1 MSINFKMFGVLS
13 VVLLPLL
20 LSQNTEAAAVIS
32 IDLGSEW
39 MKIGIV
45 SPGVPME
52 IVLNKESK
60 RKTPAVVAF
69 RDGVRT
75 FGEDA
80 VTVGVRFP
88 KNSYKYLLDLLG
100 KSYDHPFVQE
110 YKKRYPY
117 YDIVATD
124 RGTPEFIHDENTRFT
139 PEELVAQLFAKAKE
153 FAEISHGQQINE
165 CVITVPGYFNQVER
179 RALKEAAA
187 LAGLNVL
194 QLINDYTAIAINY
207 GIFRRKEINE
217 TAWHTLFFDMG
228 AASTK
233 AALVEYKT
241 VKTKERG
248 YVETVPQLQVLGVGF
263 DRTLGGHEM
272 TLRLREHLIK
282 AWEANGG
289 GDVRS
294 SPRSMEK
301 LLKEAERL
309 KIVLSANTEHYAQIE
324 SLLDDK
330 DFKHLVTRTELE
342 ELCAELW
349 ARVGGVVQ
357 RAVGAAGGAGA
368 GARLVL
374 AGGAARV
381 PAARAAL
388 QAAVGHEPARS
399 INADEAATMGAV
411 YRAASLATGYK
422 VAPLNVRD
430 AVILPIQVVFNRSV
444 DGNEKLI
451 KRTLFGPMN
460 PYPQKKV
467 ITFNKHTNDFSFNVN
482 YAELDYIPSTEVS
495 YIGSLNLTQVVLT
508 GVNGALSKHTGENV
522 EHKGIKAHFNMDD
535 SGILNLVNVEFVAE
549 KTVTAEDEDDS
560 TLSKIGSTISKLFS
574 SDSEGSEKPE
584 KIEEK
589 LEEPP
594 QEEKNE
600 TTKSNDTTTST
611 EKQNATE
618 TEKPKPKVVV
628 LKEPIQTEE
637 EILNLKPMTPE
648 QFKASKS
655 KINELNTIDR
665 KRTERESALNNLEAF
680 VVDAQMKLD
689 TEEYAECGTPEEIE
703 EIRKLCSEVSEWL
716 YDDGYEA
723 STEKFEEKLALIKEK
738 TNPIFYKNWE
748 HRERPDAVA
757 AIRNMLNQSQEF
769 LKMAKNFTKEVNTE
783 KDIFTDVEI
792 EVLEKKI
799 IETETW
805 LQKSIEEQ
813 EALKKNEDIKLTVE
827 SIREKMQTL
836 DREVKYLLNKMKIW
850 RPKKPVK
857 KESDNKTE
865 TVIETEEKTSEK
877 SETQEES
884 PEKAPEADGV
894 VENGK
899 DTGEEPTEAVPPPQ
913 LADGNDEH
921 SEL

>member
-1 MSINFKMFGVLS
+1 MIFSTNMYGMLS
-13 VVLLPLL
+13 LVLLPLI
-20 LSQNTEAAAVIS
+20 LSQYTDAAAVIS

-100 KSYDHPFVQE
+100 KSYDHPMVQA

-117 YDIVATD
+117 YNIVAND
-124 RGTPEFIHDENTRFT
+124 RGIPEFIHDENTRFT
-139 PEELVAQLFAKAKE
+139 PEELIAQLLAKAKE
-153 FAEISHGQQINE
+153 FAEISHGQQISE
-165 CVITVPGYFNQVER
+165 CVITVPGYFNQAER
-179 RALKEAAA
+179 RSLKEAAT

-194 QLINDYTAIAINY
+194 QLINDYTGIAINY

-233 AALVEYKT
+233 AVLVEYKT

-263 DRTLGGHEM
+263 DRTLGGHEI

-289 GDVRS
+289 GDVRA
-294 SPRSMEK
+294 SPRAMEK
-301 LLKEAERL
+301 LLREAERL

-330 DFKHLVTRTELE
+330 DFKQLVTRAELE
-342 ELCAELW
+342 ELCSDLW
-349 ARVGGVVQ
+349 PRVSGVVQ
-357 RAVGAAGGAGA
+357 RAVAAAGGAGG

-374 AGGAARV
+374 AGGAARA
-381 PAARAAL
+381 PAVHAAL
-388 QAAVGHEPARS
+388 TAAVGHEPARS

-430 AVILPIQVVFNRSV
+430 AVVLPIQVVFSRNV

-467 ITFNKHTNDFSFNVN
+467 ITFNKHIDDFTFNVN
-482 YAELDYIPSTEVS
+482 YAELDHIPSSELA
-495 YIGSLNLTQVVLT
+495 YIGSLNLTQVMLS
-508 GVNGALSKHTGENV
+508 GVGAALAKHTGENV

-549 KTVTAEDEDDS
+549 KTVTAEDEDKDS

-574 SDSEGSEKPE
+574 SDSEPTEKL
-584 KIEEK
+584 EEK
-589 LEEPP
+589 TEEPP
-594 QEEKNE
+594 QEADKNE
-600 TTKSNDTTTST
+600 TLKTNETAS

-618 TEKPKPKVVV
+618 TEKPKPKIVV
-628 LKEPIQTEE
+628 LKEPIATEE
-637 EILNLKPMTPE
+637 QILNLQPLTAD
-648 QFKASKS
+648 QFKASKT
-655 KINELNTIDR
+655 KINELNLIDR
-665 KRTERESALNNLEAF
+665 KRTERESALNSLEAF
-680 VVDAQMKLD
+680 VVDAQMKID
-689 TEEYAECGTPEEIE
+689 MEEYAECGTPEQIE
-703 EIRKLCSEVSEWL
+703 EIKKLCNEVSEWL

-723 STEKFEEKLALIKEK
+723 PTEMFEEKLALLKDK
-738 TNPIFYKNWE
+738 TNPIFYKHWE
-748 HRERPDAVA
+748 HNERPDAIA
-757 AIRNMLNQSQEF
+757 SMRSMLNNSNEF
-769 LKMAKNFTKEVNTE
+769 LKMAKNFTKEVNAD

-792 EVLEKKI
+792 SVLENKI

-805 LQKSIEEQ
+805 LNKSIKEQ
-813 EALKKNEDIKLTVE
+813 EALKKNEDVKLTID
-827 SIREKMQTL
+827 SIREKIQSL
-836 DREVKYLLNKMKIW
+836 DREVKYLLSKMKIW

-865 TVIETEEKTSEK
+865 TVIEPEGKGDEPEK

-884 PEKAPEADGV
+884 PESVPEVSDADKEADA
-894 VENGK
+894 
-899 DTGEEPTEAVPPPQ
+899 TEAPPQ